1 MQWMVWSRC
10 GNWVSERLSDFS
22 RTTQLV
28 RSKAGFHLKSQL
40 ALPLLAIAKRWV
52 FLSILFCDNPNPHNS
67 TQGGLTIQDVCWAVA
82 HLGQRWAF
90 VQAVPYTWSSSLL
103 SLQLLNPPQPYDSAQ
118 DLSPGRRGPLLNVS
132 PTKRPCFPAGRSNQA
147 TLSSLS
153 HTDRGCRKCQL
164 SLKRFAPF

>member
-1 MQWMVWSRC
+1 MWQLSLREVKWLLQDHTAGQKQSWIP
-10 GNWVSERLSDFS
+10 SEVTPGTSS
-22 RTTQLV
+22 V
-28 RSKAGFHLKSQL
+28 GHSKEMRAF
-40 ALPLLAIAKRWV
+40 
-52 FLSILFCDNPNPHNS
+52 FSILFCDNPNPHNS
-67 TQGGLTIQDVCWAVA
+67 TQGGLTVQDFSWAVA
-82 HLGQRWAF
+82 HLGQSWAF

-132 PTKRPCFPAGRSNQA
+132 PTKRPCFPAGRSTPA